1 VSAMS
6 VWAENAP
13 GALFRS
19 PIVLTV
25 QWISKS
31 AGSEDGCGPSRPDA
45 TQGCGRPFRPTARYL
60 KSLRSPKMVS
70 KILFCHTASDLSGGT
85 GGMPIVL
92 LILGAVTTAAGLVL
106 VGTGLIP
113 RDGTFQTEVLTPG
126 TIAAVGGLLLIA
138 FGIAVREMRRLE
150 RSFAVRSPSRIAHI
164 EDAAASGFGAAA
176 PTVSLPEL
184 NQGPPPL
191 PVAPAPAAAEPQAEQ
206 AIIERLRAK
215 IPTIPRVE
223 NGRLAETPN
232 LSQAL
237 RETAGLEE
245 NVIAEVKGVAAVAR
259 AANGGAAAPVR
270 SVPRMELKPR
280 LAAAPD
286 KAKASVFN
294 AFWPATPEGR
304 DKQPAAPLPPT
315 APAAPPPQEVR
326 PASIESVQTVVAP
339 AETHGEPVSVLK
351 SGVVEGMAYTLYSD
365 GSIEAQLP
373 QGMVRFGSI
382 SALRNHIENTP

>member
-1 VSAMS
+1 
-6 VWAENAP
+6 
-13 GALFRS
+13 
-19 PIVLTV
+19 
-25 QWISKS
+25 
-31 AGSEDGCGPSRPDA
+31 
-45 TQGCGRPFRPTARYL
+45 
-60 KSLRSPKMVS
+60 
-70 KILFCHTASDLSGGT
+70 
-85 GGMPIVL
+85 MPIVL
-92 LILGAVTTAAGLVL
+92 LILGVVTTAAGLVL

-113 RDGTFQTEVLTPG
+113 RDGTFQTEILTPG

-138 FGIAVREMRRLE
+138 FGIAVREMRRIE
-150 RSFAVRSPSRIAHI
+150 RSFAVRSPSRLAHT
-164 EDAAASGFGAAA
+164 EDAAVSGFGAPA
-176 PTVSLPEL
+176 PTVSLLEL

-223 NGRLAETPN
+223 NGRLAETPD

-237 RETAGLEE
+237 RETAGLEAS
-245 NVIAEVKGVAAVAR
+245 VTEVKGVAAVAR
-259 AANGGAAAPVR
+259 AANGAAAPVR

-286 KAKASVFN
+286 KAKVSVFN
-294 AFWPATPEGR
+294 AFWPTAPGGR
-304 DKQPAAPLPPT
+304 DAQASSLPPT
-315 APAAPPPQEVR
+315 APAASQETR
-326 PASIESVQTVVAP
+326 PGGAESVQTVVAP
-339 AETHGEPVSVLK
+339 AATRGEPVSVLK

-373 QGMVRFGSI
+373 QGTLRFGSI